1 MKGRN
6 LAVIVAAFRPGSGTT
21 LLARLFADYAIL
33 SREHPLIFD
42 TDSLDGDLRRYFPH
56 SARLVD
62 LDRVQGQMSLFD
74 TLASAAP
81 GTRVVDVTYRRLKKF
96 FDLMHDIDYLPEAR
110 LRQVEP
116 IIFYIVTR
124 DFESYEQGRNLRDR
138 FDCPFVV
145 VENAFIGRPMQRLH
159 HSGGFAALSQ
169 HPLRLHMARLD
180 PPLADVIADPCVSLS
195 EFMRQD
201 PDTPVLAHLT
211 REHRSAIRAWIIRMF
226 KEIHRV
232 THELQMPARVPA
244 DGEPEA

>member
-1 MKGRN
+1 MKERN
-6 LAVIVAAFRPGSGTT
+6 LAVIVAALRPRSGTT

-33 SREHPLIFD
+33 SRAHPLIFD
-42 TDSLDGDLRRYFPH
+42 TDSLDRDLSRYFPH

-74 TLASAAP
+74 TLASTAR
-81 GTRVVDVTYRRLKKF
+81 GTRVVDVTYRRLNKF

-116 IIFYIVTR
+116 VIFYLITR

-145 VENAFIGRPMQRLH
+145 VENAFLGKPMHSLH

-169 HPLRLHMARLD
+169 HPLRLHMAGLD
-180 PPLADVIADPCVSLS
+180 PPLADVIADPRVSLS

-211 REHRSAIRAWIIRMF
+211 RERRSAIRAWIIKMF
-226 KEIHRV
+226 KEIHRI
-232 THELQMPARVPA
+232 TRELDVPAPVAA
-244 DGEPEA
+244 DGEPDT

>member
-6 LAVIVAAFRPGSGTT
+6 LAVIAAALRPGSGTT

-42 TDSLDGDLRRYFPH
+42 TDSLDCDLSRYFPH

-81 GTRVVDVTYRRLKKF
+81 GTRVVDVTYRRFKKF

-116 IIFYIVTR
+116 IILYIVTR

-145 VENAFIGRPMQRLH
+145 VEND
-159 HSGGFAALSQ
+159 FAALSR
-169 HPLRLHMARLD
+169 HPLRMQLASLD
-180 PPLADVIADPCVSLS
+180 PPLADVIADPRVSLS

-211 REHRSAIRAWIIRMF
+211 REHRSAIRAWIIKTF
-226 KEIHRV
+226 KEIHRITREV
-232 THELQMPARVPA
+232 DAPARVPA
-244 DGEPEA
+244 DGEPDQ

>member
-6 LAVIVAAFRPGSGTT
+6 LAVIAAALRPGSGTT

-42 TDSLDGDLRRYFPH
+42 TDSLDCDLSRYFPH

-116 IIFYIVTR
+116 IILYIVTR
-124 DFESYEQGRNLRDR
+124 DFESYEQGRSLRDR

-145 VENAFIGRPMQRLH
+145 VENDLIGKPMQSLH
-159 HSGGFAALSQ
+159 HSSGFAALSR
-169 HPLRLHMARLD
+169 HPLRMQLASLD
-180 PPLADVIADPCVSLS
+180 PPLADVIADPRVSLS

-211 REHRSAIRAWIIRMF
+211 REHRSAIRAWIIKMF
-226 KEIHRV
+226 KEIHRITREV
-232 THELQMPARVPA
+232 DAPARVPA
-244 DGEPEA
+244 DGEPDQ